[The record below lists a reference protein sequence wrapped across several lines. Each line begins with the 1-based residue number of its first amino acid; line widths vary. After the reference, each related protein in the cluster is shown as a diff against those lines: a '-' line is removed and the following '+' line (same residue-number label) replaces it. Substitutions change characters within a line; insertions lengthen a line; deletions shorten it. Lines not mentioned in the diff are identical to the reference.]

1 MRLPGGDSTGR
12 QISARSRKCPTQ
24 PGPEIF
30 VGAHPVLRRRAR
42 WVGIRAD
49 LYRTVWILSDPAPHR
64 SLDLDEE
71 KQSGMLEHFDHA
83 TFEISGYGTLS
94 L

>member
-1 MRLPGGDSTGR
+1 SLKS
-12 QISARSRKCPTQ
+12 SLARTRVRANAR
-24 PGPEIF
+24 G
-30 VGAHPVLRRRAR
+30 VGNH
-42 WVGIRAD
+42 AD
-49 LYRTVWILSDPAPHR
+49 LYRTIWILSRPAPHC

-83 TFEISGYGTLS
+83 TFEISGYRTLS